1 IVGSPFGTNVFRLAG
16 PNVGGPGVDVVET
29 NLFTMVGKIFVRPPT
44 TTSLGAGPNPSVT
57 GQPVTLT
64 ATVSQVTPAPEI
76 IAGTV
81 TFMDGSTSLGD
92 VTIASG
98 SASLTTSALSV
109 GTHSLSAIYSG
120 NPDFVG
126 STSAVVAQ
134 AVNQGATSTSISSTP
149 NPATIGQTGTIS
161 VTVSPVAPAA
171 GVPAGTVTIMDGV
184 TSLGVVTLVNGS
196 ASLATSA
203 LTAGTHSLTA
213 AYGGSPSFLA
223 STSAA
228 VTQTVNV
235 LTTTTVASTP

>member
-1 IVGSPFGTNVFRLAG
+1 RLAG

-44 TTSLGAGPNPSVT
+44 TTSLSAGPNPSVT
-57 GQPVTLT
+57 GQPVTLS

-81 TFMDGSTSLGD
+81 TFMDGATSLGV
-92 VTIASG
+92 VTVDAAG
-98 SASLTTSALSV
+98 TASLTTSALAV
-109 GTHSLSAIYSG
+109 GTHSLSAVYSG
-120 NPDFVG
+120 NPDFEG

-149 NPATIGQTGTIS
+149 NPTTIGQTVTIS

-171 GVPAGTVTIMDGV
+171 GVPAGSVTIMDGI

-213 AYGGSPSFLA
+213 AYGGSTSFLA

-235 LTTTTVASTP
+235 LTTTT